1 MLIITEPAPVLP
13 DLVGRSNPNS
23 LRHGSRTPCFGV
35 SASAAASPDPSD
47 MVSLCIADGS
57 PFLATAATAHLWK
70 SVTSLQ
76 SWCDSS
82 PTRCDALRQGC
93 ESSRS
98 KCDQIPD
105 KVRLISRQ
113 SATGLRVATPQS
125 PDKVRTV
132 SMDVTRRGRCR
143 HGGTWNVAGADMRG
157 ARSGDRQA
165 KSPNNGY
172 FASCLE
178 TVTVNRAEHR
188 TLSGD
193 RYDEAGTQGVETSR
207 GRAYNPITAETVRPR
222 MQRFRAVPDLKPL
235 PEESVPPRTIRP

>member
-1 MLIITEPAPVLP
+1 
-13 DLVGRSNPNS
+13 
-23 LRHGSRTPCFGV
+23 
-35 SASAAASPDPSD
+35 

-57 PFLATAATAHLWK
+57 PFLTPAAPAHLWK

-76 SWCDSS
+76 SWCDFS

-132 SMDVTRRGRCR
+132 SMDVTRRGRTDLARLSRGSPCC
-143 HGGTWNVAGADMRG
+143 VASLPMPAWWHAERG
-157 ARSGDRQA
+157 RCGL
-165 KSPNNGY
+165 
-172 FASCLE
+172 ASHEEWRPASEEPKQRIL
-178 TVTVNRAEHR
+178 RI
-188 TLSGD
+188 LSGD
-193 RYDEAGTQGVETSR
+193 CDGEPRRTSHF
-207 GRAYNPITAETVRPR
+207 VWRPLR
-222 MQRFRAVPDLKPL
+222 
-235 PEESVPPRTIRP
+235 